1 MTTPKQPGPRF
12 CRCGCGARV
21 ERPKHYTAACKAI
34 VRANRYRTANGS
46 RCARGTK
53 TLAEPPRTAVRI
65 CRVCCDLPDRRVGTC
80 AGCGRPESERRIEH
94 G

>member
-21 ERPKHYTAACKAI
+21 EHPKHYTAACKAI

-53 TLAEPPRTAVRI
+53 TLAEPPRRHLCWVRATGI
-65 CRVCCDLPDRRVGTC
+65 GEEDRTWMM
-80 AGCGRPESERRIEH
+80 E
-94 G
+94 